1 MYNAHPF
8 CREGVKEPGATNKD
22 TYFFHI
28 SSRESAEETE
38 EEKELVE
45 KYNAAPVTEALLQWE

>member
-1 MYNAHPF
+1 
-8 CREGVKEPGATNKD
+8 VKEPGATNKD

-38 EEKELVE
+38 EEEKELVE